1 MILQQQLNDTLI
13 ISGVVTCVLRLIAYA
28 YYVNHKYSK
37 RNKLFILFRLIS
49 LTIFDIIKETLKMI
63 LQQQLN
69 DTLIISGVVTCV
81 LRLIAYAYY
90 VNHKY
95 SKRNKLFILFRL
107 ISLTMLR

>member
-1 MILQQQLNDTLI
+1 
-13 ISGVVTCVLRLIAYA
+13 
-28 YYVNHKYSK
+28 
-37 RNKLFILFRLIS
+37 
-49 LTIFDIIKETLKMI
+49 MI

>member
-13 ISGVVTCVLRLIAYA
+13 ISGVVTCVLLLIAYA
-28 YYVNHKYSK
+28 YYVNHKYGK
-37 RNKLFILFRLIS
+37 RNILFRLTS
-49 LTIFDIIKETLKMI
+49 LTMFDIIKETLKMI

-81 LRLIAYAYY
+81 LLLIAYAYY

-95 SKRNKLFILFRL
+95 GKRNILFRL
-107 ISLTMLR
+107 TSLTMLR